1 MWTAPP
7 NYWSRSPDGGSDSP
21 VGRRTV
27 RTVRARG
34 EPVPVPTEVVL
45 RRPVI
50 VLGALALVLS
60 GTGTA
65 SAEPPL
71 EVTDRITDEVGALG
85 TGAAAAEQA
94 VADLAAEDG
103 LGLHAVFVSSF
114 DNADSGEWARDTARG
129 SGLDED
135 DLLLAVAVGDAT
147 FEYGY
152 WVDDS
157 FPLSEVDLERAVT
170 SEVEPRLTAG
180 DRSGAVVALAE
191 RLQDL
196 VAAEEEAAAKAAPW
210 SAGTIILVIGGVA
223 VVLLAAH
230 LLSRRRSST
239 TPS

>member
-1 MWTAPP
+1 M
-7 NYWSRSPDGGSDSP
+7 
-21 VGRRTV
+21 
-27 RTVRARG
+27 
-34 EPVPVPTEVVL
+34 

-60 GTGTA
+60 GAGTA

-94 VADLAAEDG
+94 VADLAAEDD

-114 DNADSGEWARDTARG
+114 DNADSGEWARDTARR
-129 SGLDED
+129 SGLGED

-147 FEYGY
+147 YEYGY
-152 WVDDS
+152 WVDDD
-157 FPLSEVDLERAVT
+157 FPLAEVDLERAMT
-170 SEVEPRLTAG
+170 GEVEPRLTAG
-180 DRSGAVVALAE
+180 DRSGAVVALAAQ
-191 RLQDL
+191 LQEL
-196 VAAEEEAAAKAAPW
+196 VKTEQAAEREAAPW
-210 SAGTIILVIGGVA
+210 SAGTIILVVGGVA

>member
-1 MWTAPP
+1 M
-7 NYWSRSPDGGSDSP
+7 
-21 VGRRTV
+21 
-27 RTVRARG
+27 
-34 EPVPVPTEVVL
+34 

-60 GTGTA
+60 GAGTA

-114 DNADSGEWARDTARG
+114 DNADPGEWARDTARG
-129 SGLDED
+129 SGLNED

-147 FEYGY
+147 YEYGY
-152 WVDDS
+152 WVDDD
-157 FPLSEVDLERAVT
+157 FPLSEVDLERAV
-170 SEVEPRLTAG
+170 SGEVEPRLTAG
-180 DRSGAVVALAE
+180 DRSGAVRALAVQ
-191 RLQDL
+191 LQDL
-196 VAAEEEAAAKAAPW
+196 AAAEEEAERQSAPW
-210 SAGTIILVIGGVA
+210 PASTIMLIVGGVA
-223 VVLLAAH
+223 VVLVAAH

>member
-1 MWTAPP
+1 M
-7 NYWSRSPDGGSDSP
+7 
-21 VGRRTV
+21 
-27 RTVRARG
+27 
-34 EPVPVPTEVVL
+34 

-60 GTGTA
+60 GAGTA

-103 LGLHAVFVSSF
+103 LGLHAAFVSSF
-114 DNADSGEWARDTARG
+114 DNANPGEWARDTARR

-135 DLLLAVAVGDAT
+135 DLLLTVAVGEAT

-157 FPLSEVDLERAVT
+157 FPLSEVDLERAMT
-170 SEVEPRLTAG
+170 GEVEPRLTAG
-180 DRSGAVVALAE
+180 DRSGAVVALAA
-191 RLQDL
+191 RLQEL
-196 VAAEEEAAAKAAPW
+196 VAAEEEAAAEAAPW